1 MLVKV
6 YNLHTKRSA
15 IIDTD
20 GMVAK
25 QEKDLEWTAT
35 LPSGEFVIMTNEDME
50 RVFAIAGGT
59 MYVSPHHVIIDRRM
73 MGTIMNYLAQLRDMN
88 SRWATEAD
96 SKPIHDILSNQAVE
110 LSRIVAK
117 IEEALDAQNHSS
129 NR

>member
-6 YNLHTKRSA
+6 YDLKRERPVV
-15 IIDTD
+15 IDPD
-20 GMVAK
+20 GAFIH
-25 QEKDLEWTAT
+25 QRADGSW
-35 LPSGEFVIMTNEDME
+35 EFNSITSDIAVISDVDVE
-50 RVFAIAGGT
+50 RLLALAGGT

-96 SKPIHDILSNQAVE
+96 SKPIHDILSDQAVE

-117 IEEALDAQNHSS
+117 IEEVLDAQNHSS